1 MSVVHRGLLHVKNDG
16 AEYWGCVEGFET
28 CYWWFGGVGSWVL
41 VEVSLACMGNGWGRN
56 NGVRK

>member
-1 MSVVHRGLLHVKNDG
+1 MKNDG